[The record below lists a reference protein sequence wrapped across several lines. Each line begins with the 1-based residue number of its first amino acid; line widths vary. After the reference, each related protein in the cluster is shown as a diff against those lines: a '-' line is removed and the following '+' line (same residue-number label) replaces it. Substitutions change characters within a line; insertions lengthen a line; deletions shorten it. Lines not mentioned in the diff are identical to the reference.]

1 MISSKTKLF
10 AIIGDPVERSLSPAM
25 HNAAFRALGLD
36 CRYIAIQVPKGT
48 LADVVK
54 AIRKLRIT
62 GFNVTHPHKVEIV
75 RLLDGLDESAKL
87 VGAVNTVKTER
98 GKLIG
103 YNTDGAGAV
112 LALKRG
118 VSKLAGRRAVLL
130 GAGGAARAIA
140 FSLVKAGAKLTL
152 ANRTAAKAR
161 GLAAEI
167 KRKLGVGV
175 AVVSIKKRALTDA
188 IKQADLLV
196 NATTIGMAPD
206 VNETLV
212 TAGMMHRRLVVNDI
226 VYEPLETKLLREAKR
241 AGARTVNGLGMLVNQ
256 GALALEIWTGKR
268 APVKVMEVAAKR
280 ELQRRSMG

>member
-1 MISSKTKLF
+1 VISSKTKLF
-10 AIIGDPVERSLSPAM
+10 AIIGDQVERSLSPAM
-25 HNAAFRALGLD
+25 HNAAFKALGLD

-54 AIRKLRIT
+54 AIRRLRIT

-75 RLLDGLDESAKL
+75 RLLDGLDESARL
-87 VGAVNTVKTER
+87 VGAVNTVKIER

-103 YNTDGAGAV
+103 YNTDGAGAA
-112 LALKRG
+112 LALEREAG
-118 VSKLAGRRAVLL
+118 KLAGRRAVLL

-167 KRKLGVGV
+167 KRKLGVEV
-175 AVVSIKKRALTDA
+175 AVVSIRKRALTDA
-188 IKQADLLV
+188 IKQADLIV
-196 NATTIGMAPD
+196 NATTIGMAPN
-206 VNETLV
+206 VNETLA
-212 TAGMMHRRLVVNDI
+212 TAGMMHRKLVVNDI
-226 VYEPLETKLLREAKR
+226 VYEPLQTRLLREAKR
-241 AGARTVNGLGMLVNQ
+241 AGAKTVNGLGMLVNQ

-280 ELQRRSMG
+280 ELRRRSMG

>member
-54 AIRKLRIT
+54 AMRKLRIT

-75 RLLDGLDESAKL
+75 RLLDRLDESAKL

-112 LALKRG
+112 RALEREVG
-118 VSKLAGRRAVLL
+118 KLAGRRVVLL

-152 ANRTAAKAR
+152 ANRTASKAR
-161 GLAAEI
+161 RLAAEI
-167 KRKLGVGV
+167 KRKLGVEV
-175 AVVSIKKRALTDA
+175 AVVSIKKRALTEA
-188 IKQADLLV
+188 IKRADLLI
-196 NATTIGMAPD
+196 NATTIGMAPK

-212 TAGMMHRRLVVNDI
+212 TADMMHRRLVVNDI
-226 VYEPLETKLLREAKR
+226 VYEPLQTKLLREAKC
-241 AGARTVNGLGMLVNQ
+241 AGAKTVNGLGMLVNQ

-268 APVKVMEVAAKR
+268 APVKVMEAAAKR
-280 ELQRRSMG
+280 ELQRRYIR

>member
-54 AIRKLRIT
+54 AMRKLRIT

-75 RLLDGLDESAKL
+75 RLLDRLDESAKL

-112 LALKRG
+112 RALEREVG
-118 VSKLAGRRAVLL
+118 KLAGRRVVLL

-152 ANRTAAKAR
+152 ANRTASKAR
-161 GLAAEI
+161 RLAAEI
-167 KRKLGVGV
+167 KRKLGVEV
-175 AVVSIKKRALTDA
+175 AVVSIKKRALTEA
-188 IKQADLLV
+188 IKRADLLI
-196 NATTIGMAPD
+196 NATTIGMAPK

-212 TAGMMHRRLVVNDI
+212 TADMMHRRLVVNDI
-226 VYEPLETKLLREAKR
+226 VYEPLQTKLLREAKC
-241 AGARTVNGLGMLVNQ
+241 AGAKTVNGLGMLVNQ
-256 GALALEIWTGKR
+256 GALALEIWTWKR
-268 APVKVMEVAAKR
+268 APAKVMEAAAKR
-280 ELQRRSMG
+280 ELRRRSIA

>member
-1 MISSKTKLF
+1 MISNKTKLF

-87 VGAVNTVKTER
+87 VGAVNTVKIER

-112 LALKRG
+112 LALKREAG
-118 VSKLAGRRAVLL
+118 KLAGRRVVLL

-188 IKQADLLV
+188 IKRADLLV
-196 NATTIGMAPD
+196 NATTIGMAPN
-206 VNETLV
+206 VNETLA
-212 TAGMMHRRLVVNDI
+212 TAGMMHRKLVVNDI

-268 APVKVMEVAAKR
+268 APVKVMEAAAKR
-280 ELQRRSMG
+280 ELKRRSMG